1 MTLLEILAQEIDRHK
16 CWTATRELT
25 RNEYLKFGDTIDTN
39 VYFVEKGSLRIF
51 LIDNSEEHTIRFGY
65 KNNFVAAL
73 DSFITS
79 KPSDLSIQALKSTR
93 LKVIGRKELMD
104 LVEGSALLTKVW
116 TEILENLIYSQM
128 ERERDLLI
136 TSPKERFLRVLARSP
151 QLFQEIPHKY
161 IASYLRM
168 TPETLSRIQNS

>member
-1 MTLLEILAQEIDRHK
+1 MILLEILAQEIDRHK

-104 LVEGSALLTKVW
+104 LVEGSALLTKV
-116 TEILENLIYSQM
+116 
-128 ERERDLLI
+128 
-136 TSPKERFLRVLARSP
+136 
-151 QLFQEIPHKY
+151 
-161 IASYLRM
+161 
-168 TPETLSRIQNS
+168 